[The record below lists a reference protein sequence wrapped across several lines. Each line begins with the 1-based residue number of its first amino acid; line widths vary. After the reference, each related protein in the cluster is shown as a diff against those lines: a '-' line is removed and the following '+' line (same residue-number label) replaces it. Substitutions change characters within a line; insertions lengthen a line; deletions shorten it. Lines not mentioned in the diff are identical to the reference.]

1 MKGFLFGF
9 VLGVAST
16 TVGFSGLA
24 PILDG
29 GVKSIQETTV
39 NLTDKK

>member
-9 VLGVAST
+9 ILGVAAA

-24 PILDG
+24 PMLDR
-29 GVKSIQETTV
+29 GVHTIQETTES
-39 NLTDKK
+39 LTHN